1 MNDMPR
7 ALIVDD
13 EPAECELVRDAL
25 SQAGFDAFSAQSS
38 GHALELL
45 TTRPFDVVL
54 TDLNMPSMNG
64 TDLCRRINEVAP
76 HVPVVLVTAFGSI
89 DSAVDA
95 MRAGAYDFL
104 TKPFDVDA
112 VAIVL
117 RRAVE
122 HRALKCEVDALR
134 RVVDTSQRYGNLVGT
149 SRAMQDIYSIIERV
163 AQNDAPILI
172 TGESGTGKEVVAR
185 EIHTRGRH
193 ASGRFVALNCAAMPE
208 ALLESEL
215 FGHVRGAFTDAR
227 SPREGLLAAAS
238 GGTLLLD
245 EIGDMPTGLQAKLL
259 RALQER
265 AVRPVG
271 GTEEV
276 PFDARIIVAT
286 NRDLEAAIEAGRFR
300 EDLYY
305 RINVIHMELPPLRA
319 RGGDAITLA
328 QNFLGD
334 AAVRNGK
341 PVPTLTSAAAEHL
354 LAYDWPGNVRELRN
368 CMERIVAL
376 APSQRIDTSD
386 LPPKVRDY
394 RSGHVLVAGDHPDE
408 LQSLE
413 EVERRYILRVVD
425 ACKGNKSQAAR
436 VLGIGRKTLYRRLV
450 SFGVSVSEHDG

>member
-1 MNDMPR
+1 MNPR

-13 EPAECELVRDAL
+13 EPAECELVCDAL
-25 SQAGFDAFSAQSS
+25 SHAGFEVTSAQSP
-38 GHALELL
+38 GRALDLL
-45 TTRPFDVVL
+45 ATRPFDAVL
-54 TDLNMPSMNG
+54 TDLNMPGMNG
-64 TDLCRRINEVAP
+64 TELCRRIIEAAP

-112 VAIVL
+112 VALVL

-134 RVVDTSQRYGNLVGT
+134 RVVDTSQRYGGLLGN
-149 SRAMQDIYSIIERV
+149 SQAMRDIYGIIERI
-163 AQNDAPILI
+163 ADNDAPILI
-172 TGESGTGKEVVAR
+172 TGESGTGKEIVAR
-185 EIHTRGRH
+185 EIHSRGRQTK
-193 ASGRFVALNCAAMPE
+193 GRFVAVNCAAMPE
-208 ALLESEL
+208 ALLETEL

-227 SPREGLLAAAS
+227 TPREGLLVAAT

-245 EIGDMPTGLQAKLL
+245 EIGDMPIGLQPKLL

-265 AVRPVG
+265 VVRPVG
-271 GTEEV
+271 ATEEV
-276 PFDARIIVAT
+276 PFDARIIAAT
-286 NRDLEAAIEAGRFR
+286 NRDLESAIEAGRFR

-305 RINVIHMELPPLRA
+305 RINVIHLQLPPLRA
-319 RGGDAITLA
+319 RGGDALGLA
-328 QNFLGD
+328 QNFLGE

-341 PVPTLTSAAAEHL
+341 PVPNLTSGAAERL

-376 APSQRIDTSD
+376 ARTERIDEGD

-394 RSGHVLVAGDHPDE
+394 RSGHVLVAGDHPYE

-413 EVERRYILRVVD
+413 EVERRYILRVVE

-450 SFGVSVSEHDG
+450 SFGVSVSENEN

>member
-1 MNDMPR
+1 MNPR

-13 EPAECELVRDAL
+13 EPAECQLVCDAL
-25 SQAGFDAFSAQSS
+25 SHAGFEVSSAQSP
-38 GHALELL
+38 GRALDLL
-45 TTRPFDVVL
+45 ATRPFDVVL
-54 TDLNMPSMNG
+54 TDLNMPGMSG
-64 TDLCRRINEVAP
+64 TELCRRIIEAAP

-112 VAIVL
+112 VALVL

-134 RVVDTSQRYGNLVGT
+134 RVVDTSQRYGGLLGN
-149 SRAMQDIYSIIERV
+149 SQAMRDLYGMIERI
-163 AQNDAPILI
+163 ASNDAPILI
-172 TGESGTGKEVVAR
+172 TGESGTGKEIVAR
-185 EIHTRGRH
+185 EIHARGRQ
-193 ASGRFVALNCAAMPE
+193 AKGRFVAVNCAAMPE
-208 ALLESEL
+208 ALLETEL

-227 SPREGLLAAAS
+227 TPREGLLVAAR

-245 EIGDMPTGLQAKLL
+245 EIGDMPIGLQPKLL

-265 AVRPVG
+265 VVRPVG
-271 GTEEV
+271 ATEEV
-276 PFDARIIVAT
+276 PFDARIIAAT
-286 NRDLEAAIEAGRFR
+286 NRDLETAIEAGRFR

-305 RINVIHMELPPLRA
+305 RINVIHLQLPPLRA
-319 RGGDAITLA
+319 RGGDALGLA
-328 QNFLGD
+328 QNFLGE

-341 PVPTLTSAAAEHL
+341 PVPSLTSGAAERL

-376 APSQRIDTSD
+376 ARTERIDEGD

-394 RSGHVLVAGDHPDE
+394 RSGHVLVAGDHPHE
-408 LQSLE
+408 LQPLE
-413 EVERRYILRVVD
+413 EVERRYILRVVE

-450 SFGVSVSEHDG
+450 SFGVSVSENEN

>member
-1 MNDMPR
+1 MNPR

-25 SQAGFDAFSAQSS
+25 NHAGFDAQSVQNPAA
-38 GHALELL
+38 ALELL
-45 TTRPFDVVL
+45 STRPFDVVL
-54 TDLNMPSMNG
+54 TDLNMPGMNG
-64 TDLCRRINEVAP
+64 TELCRRIVEAVP

-104 TKPFDVDA
+104 TKPFDVDS
-112 VAIVL
+112 VALVL
-117 RRAVE
+117 RRALE
-122 HRALKCEVDALR
+122 HRALQREVDALR
-134 RVVDTSQRYGNLVGT
+134 RVVDTSQRYGGLLGT
-149 SRAMQDIYSIIERV
+149 SQPMREIYGIIDRV
-163 AQNDAPILI
+163 AQNDAPILV
-172 TGESGTGKEVVAR
+172 TGESGTGKEIVAR
-185 EIHTRGRH
+185 EIHARSRH
-193 ASGRFVALNCAAMPE
+193 QSGRFVALNCAAMPE

-215 FGHVRGAFTDAR
+215 FGYVRGAFTDAR
-227 SPREGLLAAAS
+227 SPRDGLLVAAS

-245 EIGDMPTGLQAKLL
+245 EIGDMPIGLQPKLL

-265 AVRPVG
+265 VVRPVG
-271 GTEEV
+271 ATHEI
-276 PFDARIIVAT
+276 PFDARIIAAT
-286 NRDLEAAIEAGRFR
+286 NRDLESAIEGGRFR

-319 RGGDAITLA
+319 RGGDALALA
-328 QNFLGD
+328 QNFLGE

-341 PVPTLTSAAAEHL
+341 PVPTLTSAAAERL

-376 APSQRIDTSD
+376 ARSERIDVED

-394 RSGHVLVAGDHPDE
+394 RSEHVLVAGDHPHE
-408 LQSLE
+408 LQPLE
-413 EVERRYILRVVD
+413 EVERRYILRVVE

-450 SFGVSVSEHDG
+450 SFGVSVSESDA

>member
-1 MNDMPR
+1 
-7 ALIVDD
+7 LIVDD

-25 SQAGFDAFSAQSS
+25 SHAGFEAFSVQNPAK
-38 GHALELL
+38 ALELL
-45 TTRPFDVVL
+45 STQPFDVVL
-54 TDLNMPSMNG
+54 TDLNMPGMNG
-64 TDLCRRINEVAP
+64 TELCRRIIEAAP

-104 TKPFDVDA
+104 TKPFDVDG
-112 VAIVL
+112 VALVL

-122 HRALKCEVDALR
+122 HRELKREVDALR
-134 RVVDTSQRYGNLVGT
+134 RVVDTSQRNGSLLGT
-149 SRAMQDIYSIIERV
+149 SQAMRDIYGIIERV
-163 AQNDAPILI
+163 ADNDAPILI

-185 EIHTRGRH
+185 EIHARSRNS
-193 ASGRFVALNCAAMPE
+193 SGRFVALNCAAMPE

-227 SPREGLLAAAS
+227 TPREGLLVSAG

-245 EIGDMPTGLQAKLL
+245 EIGDMPIGLQPKLL

-265 AVRPVG
+265 LVRPVG
-271 GTEEV
+271 ATEEV
-276 PFDARIIVAT
+276 PFSARIIAAT
-286 NRDLEAAIEAGRFR
+286 NRDLESAIEAGRFR

-319 RGGDAITLA
+319 RGGDALALA
-328 QNFLGD
+328 QTFLGE

-341 PVPTLTSAAAEHL
+341 PVPAITSAAAERL

-376 APSQRIDTSD
+376 ARTDRIDVDD

-394 RSGHVLVAGDHPDE
+394 RSGHVLVAGDHPHE
-408 LQSLE
+408 LQPLE
-413 EVERRYILRVVD
+413 EVERRYILRVVE

-450 SFGVSVSEHDG
+450 SFGVSVSESDA